1 MRMRVDF
8 SRPPSREELRTSQI
22 HELIRD
28 FPELHPALLAL
39 GVKPRLQ
46 GGRRIADLI
55 PEEGEWL
62 ADLEEALSWRG
73 KAPG

>member
-1 MRMRVDF
+1 MRVEF
-8 SRPPSREELRTSQI
+8 PKPPSREELRRSQI

-39 GVKPRLQ
+39 GIQPRLQ
-46 GGRRIADLI
+46 GGRRIAELL
-55 PEEGEWL
+55 PEEEGWL
-62 ADLEEALSWRG
+62 SDLEEALSWRG